1 MFKVGDL
8 ITFIDKL
15 LQGVPQ
21 SQRIGVVVSDDI
33 YTDASGRHLI
43 AVRHPDGSWGHR
55 DLEQLRLVARGE

>member
-15 LQGVPQ
+15 LQGAPQ
-21 SQRIGVVVSDDI
+21 SQRIGVVVSDVI
-33 YTDASGRHLI
+33 YTDASGVDFV
-43 AVRHPDGSWGHR
+43 AVRHPDGSWGYR